1 MLDPEYDPHGDPIPK
16 WNGEIP
22 STVKT
27 VLSEIELGK
36 ACRVIAVKDTSPIF
50 LKYLLQLSVSI
61 GTKIKVLDKIPY
73 DGSLSIQI
81 GKDLKTNVSFKF
93 AENIFVK

>member
-1 MLDPEYDPHGDPIPK
+1 
-16 WNGEIP
+16 
-22 STVKT
+22 
-27 VLSEIELGK
+27 
-36 ACRVIAVKDTSPIF
+36 

-61 GTKIKVLDKIPY
+61 VTKIKVLDKIPY